1 MARGGVRS
9 TSFKPGK
16 SGNPGGRLKGVSKLV
31 VADVRALARTYGED
45 AIEALVS
52 IMGNAKT
59 PPAARVAAA
68 IAVLDRGWGKP
79 SQRMDMAGGLT
90 LESLIM
96 ANLIPDRR
104 RAYGEKMIERCAGF
118 SAKSF
123 DDLDHR
129 LRLATRIHHCG
140 LMGRRMRKVHR
151 DILASGGVSP
161 YRELMLMFGQS
172 SLRRSAFF
180 EGRIVAMG
188 GITGS
193 WLVTHDVAWLVLAE
207 EFRNHPITIVRH
219 AKRLLKQQMQTRS
232 ELAAAIWLEDD
243 AGFEICCL
251 SGVSCV
257 PR

>member
-1 MARGGVRS
+1 
-9 TSFKPGK
+9 
-16 SGNPGGRLKGVSKLV
+16 
-31 VADVRALARTYGED
+31 
-45 AIEALVS
+45 
-52 IMGNAKT
+52 
-59 PPAARVAAA
+59 
-68 IAVLDRGWGKP
+68 
-79 SQRMDMAGGLT
+79 MDMAGGLT

-232 ELAAAIWLEDD
+232 ELAAAI
-243 AGFEICCL
+243 G
-251 SGVSCV
+251 
-257 PR
+257 